1 MATSRERWTVARL
14 AAIAGLPSKVG
25 YEARDRNVLH
35 PTVLSPSDVLPLLTF
50 EALRRISW
58 PGENYARNTPQRLRL
73 WEHLAIEHSRVGDL
87 ADVDPMTGLYVHP
100 SGADLAVRPSEHA
113 ALALRF
119 VEENTPYQYLTLG
132 AWAQQALRAL
142 AAEQEQVGR
151 RHGAA

>member
-1 MATSRERWTVARL
+1 MAGSQERWTVARL
-14 AAIAGLPSKVG
+14 AGLAGIPSKVG

-35 PTVLSPSDVLPLLTF
+35 PKALAPSDVLPLLTF

-73 WEHLAIEHSRVGDL
+73 WEHLAIEHARLELDT
-87 ADVDPMTGLYVHP
+87 VDPMTGLYVHP

-119 VEENTPYQYLTLG
+119 VEEHTPYQYLALG
-132 AWAQQALRAL
+132 EWARQALSTL
-142 AAEQEQVGR
+142 AAQR
-151 RHGAA
+151 KRHGRVHDAA